1 MLILKGAALIRERR
15 LFGARHLLEEIWYSK
30 MALRRLETI
39 MPSLQ
44 RQESR
49 LQVYTV
55 KSQLL

>member
-1 MLILKGAALIRERR
+1 MLILKGATLIRERC
-15 LFGARHLLEEIWYSK
+15 LFGARQLLEEIWYSK

-44 RQESR
+44 RQKSR

>member
-15 LFGARHLLEEIWYSK
+15 LFGARHLLEEICYSK

>member
-1 MLILKGAALIRERR
+1 MLILKGATLIRERC
-15 LFGARHLLEEIWYSK
+15 LFGARQLLEEIWYSK